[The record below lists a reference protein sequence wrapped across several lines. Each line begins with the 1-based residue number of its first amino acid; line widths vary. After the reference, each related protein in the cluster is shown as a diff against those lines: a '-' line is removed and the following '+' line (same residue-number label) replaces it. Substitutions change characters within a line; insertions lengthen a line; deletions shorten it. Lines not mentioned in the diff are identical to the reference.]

1 MQEVGG
7 EGQRGEVC
15 EDEAVHAGVQ
25 ALQAVQQGQLLQEQ
39 EVVLTQPPLQVL
51 AAQIHHPPHLDQP
64 AALVI
69 RVSFPS

>member
-51 AAQIHHPPHLDQP
+51 AA
-64 AALVI
+64 
-69 RVSFPS
+69 